1 MDILNSMIIVAYLLL
16 VSSVTVS
23 MAVNDSI
30 GVSKSISD
38 DGNGKT
44 IVSKDGVFELGFFS
58 PGSSMKRYLGIWYK
72 KISMYSVVWVANRDK
87 PIDFV
92 SAGILTLDIT
102 GNLILTQ
109 NDSVVWSTNSQRQAQ
124 NPVAQLMDSGNLVVW
139 NHGGPNSQDILWQSF
154 DYPSDTILPGM
165 KVGWDLK
172 RGLEWRITSW
182 KSPNDPAPGDFSW
195 GLVLNEYPDF
205 YMKGRTTLNRFG
217 PWNGIYFSGFR
228 DQNPSSVYEFT
239 YVTSYDAKFPSNKD
253 EIYYT
258 YTLKN
263 TSILSRVHLDQTG
276 GFNFYIWAEEDQQ
289 YWELYEMY
297 SSRDQCDDYGVC
309 GSNSKC
315 LIDESPMCQ
324 CLEGF
329 SPKSPQEWD
338 MRGWTKGCVRTKP
351 LTCNDISINDIF
363 VKFADLK
370 VPDTTHTWLDEN
382 MGLDECRARC
392 LNNCSC
398 MAFSNSDI
406 RGSCSGCVLWFGDL
420 IDMRQ
425 FDTKQTREQ
434 DLYIRMANA
443 ESQSGSKMNI
453 RTIVAITIPT
463 LCGVLLLSV
472 YVVYRIR
479 RNLVEKSMVGDNI
492 EKHVEDLPL
501 FALPTISMATSNFWI
516 ENKIGQ
522 GGFGPVYKGKLSDG
536 RQIAVKRLSRSSGQ
550 GVTEFINEV
559 KLIAKLQHRNLV
571 RLLGCCI
578 QGQEKLLIYEYM
590 ANGSLDSFIFDQA
603 KSNLLDWPRRFLIIF
618 GVARGLLYLHQDS
631 RLRIIHRDLKASNIL
646 LDDKLNP
653 KISDFGMA
661 RTFGGDQT
669 EGNTNRVVG
678 TYGYMAPEYA
688 IDGLYSIKSDVFSF
702 GILMMEI
709 ICGTKNRALCHAN
722 QTLNLIGYA
731 WRLWKEDKALELI
744 DSSIKESCV
753 ISEVMRCIHVSL
765 LCVQQYPEDRPTM
778 ASVLLMLASE
788 MDLDEPK
795 EPGFFPKW
803 VSMEANSQP
812 HQCELSYD
820 ELTVTSLD
828 GR

>member
-23 MAVNDSI
+23 SAKVSSVTVSMAVNDSI
-30 GVSKSISD
+30 GMSKSISD
-38 DGNGKT
+38 DGNDKT

-72 KISMYSVVWVANRDK
+72 KSSMYTVVWVANRDK

-139 NHGGPNSQDILWQSF
+139 NDGGPNSEDILWQSF

-205 YMKGRTTLNRFG
+205 YMKGRTRLNRFG
-217 PWNGIYFSGFR
+217 PWNGLYFSGFR

-276 GFNFYIWAEEDQQ
+276 GFHFYIWAEEDQQ
-289 YWELYEMY
+289 NWELYEMY
-297 SSRDQCDDYGVC
+297 SSRDQC
-309 GSNSKC
+309 
-315 LIDESPMCQ
+315 
-324 CLEGF
+324 F

-338 MRGWTKGCVRTKP
+338 MRNWTKGCVRTKP

-363 VKFADLK
+363 VKFVALK

-382 MGLDECRARC
+382 IGLDECRARC

-406 RGSCSGCVLWFGDL
+406 RGSGSGCVLWFGDL

-425 FDTKQTREQ
+425 FNTKQTREQ

-443 ESQSGSKMNI
+443 ESQSESKMNI

-479 RNLVEKSMVGDNI
+479 RNLVEKSMVRDNI

-590 ANGSLDSFIFDQA
+590 ANGSLDSFIFDHT
-603 KSNLLDWPRRFLIIF
+603 KGKLLSWPHRFHIIL
-618 GVARGLLYLHQDS
+618 GIARGLLYLHQDS
-631 RLRIIHRDLKASNIL
+631 RLRIIHRDLKASNVL
-646 LDDKLNP
+646 LDDKLNS

-661 RTFGGDQT
+661 KAFGGDQT
-669 EGNTNRVVG
+669 EGNTDRVVG

-688 IDGLYSIKSDVFSF
+688 VDGLFSVKSDVFSF
-702 GILMMEI
+702 GILLLEI
-709 ICGTKNRALCHAN
+709 ICGSKNRALSYAN
-722 QTLNLIGYA
+722 NTYNLVGYA
-731 WRLWKEDKALELI
+731 WTLWKEGNALQLI
-744 DSSIKESCV
+744 DSNIKDSC
-753 ISEVMRCIHVSL
+753 IDSEVLRCIQVSL
-765 LCVQQYPEDRPTM
+765 VCMQHYPEDRPTM
-778 ASVLLMLASE
+778 TSVIRMLDSE
-788 MDLDEPK
+788 MELVDPK
-795 EPGFFPKW
+795 EPGFFPRK
-803 VSMEANSQP
+803 VSNEATNQNEISLNN
-812 HQCELSYD
+812 EIS
-820 ELTVTSLD
+820 VTSLD